1 MLILVTLSN
10 VGLEELWLEIY
21 QNSNNGNCHQI
32 EWNIKTIAQ
41 NLQEGTNN
49 SADTKLSEERMEK
62 VEDSPSKFFYAV
74 YVLFVFWI
82 TQVFRWF
89 MFGLIHQGWLN
100 IWHPSGL
107 FTAL

>member
-10 VGLEELWLEIY
+10 VGLEELWHEIY

-62 VEDSPSKFFYAV
+62 VEETETDFNCGFWKLVSLTVFKSLFFV
-74 YVLFVFWI
+74 TRSCNFV
-82 TQVFRWF
+82 
-89 MFGLIHQGWLN
+89 IHG
-100 IWHPSGL
+100 
-107 FTAL
+107 